1 MRKLVL
7 IVTLMVSVGLVGG
20 VFAEPASAFF
30 FKAGGPFGFFGCA
43 WLLWVPGLPFE
54 EGQSQGQSLNEGN
67 YAEGREK
74 KDEIGTQGSEKEF
87 KPIIDLTV
95 SRG

>member
-30 FKAGGPFGFFGCA
+30 SKAGGPFGFFGAKSTCA
-43 WLLWVPGLPFE
+43 PA
-54 EGQSQGQSLNEGN
+54 
-67 YAEGREK
+67 YAACCAPCYAPYCYGYPAYPCKRPKAKGKAPVKATPPKAEK
-74 KDEIGTQGSEKEF
+74 KKM
-87 KPIIDLTV
+87 K
-95 SRG
+95 

>member
-30 FKAGGPFGFFGCA
+30 FKAGGPFGFFGAKSTCA
-43 WLLWVPGLPFE
+43 PAYAACCAPCFAPGYYGCPAYPLKKAKAKGKASMKATTPK
-54 EGQSQGQSLNEGN
+54 
-67 YAEGREK
+67 AEK
-74 KDEIGTQGSEKEF
+74 KKM
-87 KPIIDLTV
+87 K
-95 SRG
+95 